1 MGMIPKGKDGVSS
14 RKETNMERT
23 VATLKE
29 RIRAGSAKIPA
40 EKVIRGGM
48 LVNVMSS
55 EIYPA
60 DIAVYK
66 DMIAAVGDVEPLSL
80 IHI

>member
-1 MGMIPKGKDGVSS
+1 MGMIPKDKDGVNS

-55 EIYPA
+55 EIYPR
-60 DIAVYK
+60 ILPFIK
-66 DMIAAVGDVEPLSL
+66 I
-80 IHI
+80 

>member
-1 MGMIPKGKDGVSS
+1 
-14 RKETNMERT
+14 MERT

-66 DMIAAVGDVEPLSL
+66 DMIAAVWNL
-80 IHI
+80 ISVLIQKSSTQQANIW

>member
-1 MGMIPKGKDGVSS
+1 MGMIPKDKDGVNS

-55 EIYPA
+55 ENNR
-60 DIAVYK
+60 
-66 DMIAAVGDVEPLSL
+66 
-80 IHI
+80 

>member
-1 MGMIPKGKDGVSS
+1 MGMIPKDKDGVSS

-55 EIYPA
+55 EIYQIGRA
-60 DIAVYK
+60 HV
-66 DMIAAVGDVEPLSL
+66 
-80 IHI
+80 

>member
-1 MGMIPKGKDGVSS
+1 MGMIPKDKDGVNS

-40 EKVIRGGM
+40 EKVIRGG
-48 LVNVMSS
+48 
-55 EIYPA
+55 
-60 DIAVYK
+60 
-66 DMIAAVGDVEPLSL
+66 
-80 IHI
+80 